1 MQKQT
6 LYIYILTRLPIFYSC
21 LKMRHLVILIAPNVS
36 FAKFACV
43 VARCIQPLL
52 LLIKQLPFLSMVA
65 KAVTLVS
72 SRYLPAETASLFTVR
87 LLAKT
92 GHL

>member
-1 MQKQT
+1 MLKQT

-36 FAKFACV
+36 FTKFACV

-52 LLIKQLPFLSMVA
+52 LLIKQLPFLSKVA
-65 KAVTLVS
+65 KTVTVS
-72 SRYLPAETASLFTVR
+72 IFKIPSS
-87 LLAKT
+87 
-92 GHL
+92 